1 MNPFCLFFASVV
13 PLWSFWLKLRTP
25 LVDLVLVAPI
35 VWDPGIY
42 TQFLTSHMF
51 LLFFMEVGIT
61 VAVAF
66 LMENLA
72 PPPTD
77 PDLNFLFSS
86 LRLKIPFNPQ
96 ENLGYIAAHKF
107 GPVLAI

>member
-1 MNPFCLFFASVV
+1 M
-13 PLWSFWLKLRTP
+13 
-25 LVDLVLVAPI
+25 VDLVLVAPT

-72 PPPTD
+72 PPPSD

>member
-1 MNPFCLFFASVV
+1 MLPLLSSLSFDNLGGEWFFS
-13 PLWSFWLKLRTP
+13 
-25 LVDLVLVAPI
+25 I
-35 VWDPGIY
+35 
-42 TQFLTSHMF
+42 
-51 LLFFMEVGIT
+51 EVGIT
-61 VAVAF
+61 VAVEF
-66 LMENLA
+66 FIENLA
-72 PPPTD
+72 PLPTD

>member
-1 MNPFCLFFASVV
+1 MRKSGIMEVRNLKMAPYGTRWLHMEVSLVKMLPYGSV
-13 PLWSFWLKLRTP
+13 WLH
-25 LVDLVLVAPI
+25 I
-35 VWDPGIY
+35 
-42 TQFLTSHMF
+42 
-51 LLFFMEVGIT
+51 FFMEVGIT